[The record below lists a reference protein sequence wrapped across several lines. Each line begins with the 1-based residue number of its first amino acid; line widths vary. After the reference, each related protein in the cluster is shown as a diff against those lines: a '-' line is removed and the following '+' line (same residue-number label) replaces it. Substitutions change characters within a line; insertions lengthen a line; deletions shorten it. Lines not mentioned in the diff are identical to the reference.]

1 MKSSNVTAGE
11 DIRSHWNIVGNMK
24 QDPEQKQAAI
34 KSVVLLWAF
43 LICCLFQNILR
54 VGLFE
59 HSYLLRVFFFKETD
73 SHKEVKDWRQHKYLP
88 AREVFLLTD
97 GGKFLFFEDDLLVR
111 DKICPKES

>member
-43 LICCLFQNILR
+43 LICCLFQDILR
-54 VGLFE
+54 VGFE
-59 HSYLLRVFFFKETD
+59 HSYLLRVFFFKEAD
-73 SHKEVKDWRQHKYLP
+73 SHKEGLEATQVFTSKRGLANRQW
-88 AREVFLLTD
+88 
-97 GGKFLFFEDDLLVR
+97 
-111 DKICPKES
+111 